1 MKAIRAIIFDL
12 YGTLLRFDSLSFLRE
27 LKHEMKVSRGR
38 LSAIYLRELLVR
50 AYPDESDMLS
60 DWCRAVGV
68 EQPTT
73 EQISRCRDVLN
84 KHVQDITQYAGAR
97 TLLSF
102 LRRKEF
108 KLGLLSNT
116 AERFTTPFKTH
127 ELDSLFDHVSHS
139 CHTGRTKPD
148 ATLYLDLCK
157 KLQVHPEECLF
168 IGDSLENDYRTP
180 IALGMQAI
188 RLRDKRSSM
197 AELPNELSQIVWA
210 SLQGGPTSLRRMIA
224 PQMQFLMDGSSLSIM
239 SVETLT
245 ESQQGRYN
253 VVGRVRAKDEIGK
266 EGEYYCKRYVTP
278 ESAYVEET
286 AYRLMNLLGMLE
298 CRATLFSAE
307 EPLLLST
314 LASGVLWSPSEI
326 DAATAEAVGAHCAAA
341 YLIGNADL
349 RPRNTFVD
357 RSNGVAKVSVIDLE
371 HCFFDRAI
379 DLQHFPGRFSP
390 HEIDKLGDSVE
401 EKTKHRV
408 VSPAGIRR
416 TRRSYLPIDDM
427 SDPRVQRLRKGWLG
441 MYENA
446 KLLADKIEYLLMER
460 VYQTPPLI
468 IGTQSYR
475 RAMAAVDVRDIL
487 QRIGHNA
494 NDAFERLY

>member
-27 LKHEMKVSRGR
+27 LKHAMTVSHGR
-38 LSAIYLRELLVR
+38 LSALSLRRLLVR
-50 AYPDESDMLS
+50 VYPNESDMLS

-68 EQPTT
+68 ERPTT
-73 EQISRCRDVLN
+73 AQISRCRAVLD
-84 KHVQDITQYAGAR
+84 KHVREITQYAGAR

-116 AERFTTPFKTH
+116 AELFTTPLKTH
-127 ELDSLFDHVSHS
+127 DLESLFDQISHS
-139 CHTGRTKPD
+139 CDAGRTKPD

-157 KLQVHPEECLF
+157 KLEVHPEECLF
-168 IGDSLENDYRTP
+168 IGDSLENDYRAP
-180 IALGMQAI
+180 IALGMQAL
-188 RLRDKRSSM
+188 RLRGNRSSS
-197 AELPNELSQIVWA
+197 AEFPDELSQIVWA
-210 SLQGGPTSLRRMIA
+210 SLREGPTGLRRMIA
-224 PQMQFLMDGSSLSIM
+224 SQMKFSLNGSSLSIT

-253 VVGRVRAKDEIGK
+253 VVGRVWAKDETGK
-266 EGEYYCKRYVTP
+266 ERECYCKRYVTP

-314 LASGVLWSPSEI
+314 PASGVLWTASEI
-326 DAATAEAVGAHCAAA
+326 DEITAEAIGAHCAAA

-371 HCFFDRAI
+371 HCFFDRAM
-379 DLQHFPGRFSP
+379 DLQQFPGRFSP
-390 HEIDKLGDSVE
+390 QEIDKLGDSVE
-401 EKTKHRV
+401 ERTKHRV

-427 SDPRVQRLRKGWLG
+427 SNPRVQRLRKGWLS

-446 KLLADKIEYLLMER
+446 KSLNDKIEYLLMDR
-460 VYQTPPLI
+460 IYQDPPLI

-487 QRIGHNA
+487 HRVSLDA
-494 NDAFERLY
+494 NDAFKRLY